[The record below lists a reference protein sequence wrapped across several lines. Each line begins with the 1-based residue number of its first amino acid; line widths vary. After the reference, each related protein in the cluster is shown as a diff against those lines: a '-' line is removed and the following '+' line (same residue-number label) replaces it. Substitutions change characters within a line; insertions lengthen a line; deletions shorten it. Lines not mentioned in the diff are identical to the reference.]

1 MLLGKYRVVRV
12 IGAGGMG
19 AILEAENVRTTRRV
33 AIKVLHGDSNRVSN
47 AVRRFQNEARASA
60 QLEHPN
66 SIDVLD
72 LEQDEGGTLFIVQ
85 ELLHGETLYDRF
97 QREGRLPWREA
108 FDLMLPIMS
117 ALASAHRRGIIH
129 RDVKPENIFLAQAAP
144 NICVPKI
151 IDFGVARVFF
161 DASERLT
168 RTDRVVGTPF
178 YMSPEQAAGERELNG
193 QTDVW
198 AVGVVLYEI
207 LSGDA
212 PFEGTDPRTLL
223 FKVSTGRHTHL
234 RDAAPDLPDDVVE
247 TVERALIPDRAGR
260 YQTMDQFFDAA
271 LACRGVSTVSVG
283 HLFSLAPPAPTERR
297 EPAPAPAT
305 VAPESVAPAVLLSS
319 AKPSESS
326 VDSLAPTSRPNRHVD
341 SRSGFALIGG
351 IAVVAALVI
360 GFAGGASL
368 HQREDVAPTRVRV
381 HAAVATVACPPA
393 APTVAPPVEPAPPAP
408 TLAQPEAVTTPP
420 VEAPATP
427 IARPRHHRR
436 SRGSRSDRGT
446 AAPRE

>member
-223 FKVSTGRHTHL
+223 FKV
-234 RDAAPDLPDDVVE
+234 
-247 TVERALIPDRAGR
+247 
-260 YQTMDQFFDAA
+260 
-271 LACRGVSTVSVG
+271 
-283 HLFSLAPPAPTERR
+283 
-297 EPAPAPAT
+297 
-305 VAPESVAPAVLLSS
+305 
-319 AKPSESS
+319 
-326 VDSLAPTSRPNRHVD
+326 
-341 SRSGFALIGG
+341 
-351 IAVVAALVI
+351 
-360 GFAGGASL
+360 
-368 HQREDVAPTRVRV
+368 
-381 HAAVATVACPPA
+381 
-393 APTVAPPVEPAPPAP
+393 
-408 TLAQPEAVTTPP
+408 
-420 VEAPATP
+420 
-427 IARPRHHRR
+427 
-436 SRGSRSDRGT
+436 
-446 AAPRE
+446 